1 MTQKERL
8 IKLILNSPFPK
19 DVYQFSKRSA
29 IECDIYCS
37 DIESFAEYLLDN
49 GVIVPPCKVGDT
61 VFDIGGFPKIME
73 AEVETMTTDGQEMSS
88 VVVNKSKPFHR
99 WVVNWKDAG
108 TYVFFTRE
116 AAEQA
121 LKERGE

>member
-1 MTQKERL
+1 MDA
-8 IKLILNSPFPK
+8 SC
-19 DVYQFSKRSA
+19 A
-29 IECDIYCS
+29 IEYNLYLS
-37 DIESFAEYLLDN
+37 DLEGFADYLLKN

-99 WVVNWKDAG
+99 WFVNWKDAG
-108 TYVFFTRE
+108 TFVFLTHE
-116 AAEQA
+116 AAEKA
-121 LKERGE
+121 LKELDKK

>member
-8 IKLILNSPFPK
+8 IELLKGCPYN
-19 DVYQFSKRSA
+19 DVFMF
-29 IECDIYCS
+29 DG
-37 DIESFAEYLLDN
+37 DFDLHESLADYLLEN

-88 VVVNKSKPFHR
+88 VVVEPQKPFHR
-99 WVVNWKDAG
+99 WFVNWKDLG
-108 TYVFFTRE
+108 KYVFLTRE
-116 AAEQA
+116 AAEKE
-121 LKERGE
+121 LKERETK

>member
-8 IKLILNSPFPK
+8 VELLDGLELPPIDTDGEMYLEK
-19 DVYQFSKRSA
+19 
-29 IECDIYCS
+29 S
-37 DIESFAEYLLDN
+37 DAEYIADYLLQN
-49 GVIVPPCKVGDT
+49 GVIVPPCKVGDV